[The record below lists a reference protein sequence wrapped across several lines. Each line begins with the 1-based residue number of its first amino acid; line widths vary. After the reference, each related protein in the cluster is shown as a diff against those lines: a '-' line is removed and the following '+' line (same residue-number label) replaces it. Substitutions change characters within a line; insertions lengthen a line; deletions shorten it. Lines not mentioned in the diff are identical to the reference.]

1 MAISA
6 LALLAVLSN
15 AWSTGD
21 HPWRAL
27 SQGLWAVV
35 GVDLALL
42 ACALLAGGVG
52 WRLRRRAA
60 AVRRVAEIKDA

>member
-1 MAISA
+1 MAISVM
-6 LALLAVLSN
+6 ALLAVLSN

-27 SQGLWAVV
+27 SQDLRAVA

-42 ACALLAGGVG
+42 ASACLLAAWAGACGWAQVG
-52 WRLRRRAA
+52 
-60 AVRRVAEIKDA
+60 